1 MWGESVRRIANLYL
15 QSKKFE
21 DVRRAHFEKKRIYK
35 KPTTSQRSHNL
46 LLGNNS
52 EKLYLASSLLSK
64 SSAKC
69 LTAFV
74 CRKAER
80 VQCRQG
86 AIPPLPINAI
96 IAKKKPTSQPNSHMV
111 LLVRLSKRATNVRQR
126 AIPER
131 GRQQKM
137 IIKMRCQWLV

>member
-96 IAKKKPTSQPNSHMV
+96 IAKKKPSSQPNSHMV
-111 LLVRLSKRATNVRQR
+111 LLVRLSKKSNKCKAESNPR
-126 AIPER
+126 ER
-131 GRQQKM
+131 ETAKNDH
-137 IIKMRCQWLV
+137 